1 MFIYIVAWARLACE
15 CLPQAS
21 CACVLISCACALRAR
36 AAQAD
41 GAVKWLQKLSLKLA
55 EINKHYDTSV
65 QCVGCWN
72 KPAAAAITE
81 KAAEA
86 GT

>member
-21 CACVLISCACALRAR
+21 CACVLNTCACALRAR

-41 GAVKWLQKLSLKLA
+41 AAVMWLNELSVKIH
-55 EINKHYDTSV
+55 EITKHYNTSV

-72 KPAAAAITE
+72 RPETLAIKE
-81 KAAEA
+81 KAEEA